1 MMNMQTDIA
10 SAKAAPDEQARFNM
24 PDEQARFNMHS
35 EQARFNM
42 IEQQIRTWEVLD
54 GAVLDLLKHV
64 PREAFVP
71 PQYAGLAFADI
82 EIPIGEG
89 QFMLSPKIEGR
100 ILQALEIR
108 KTDKVLE
115 IGTGSGY
122 LTALLA
128 KSAREVVSVELF
140 PGLSEAAGKRLAQQ
154 HVDNVRLEVGNAAEG
169 WPAQAPYDVIVFT
182 GSLPI
187 SPENVKQSLAIG
199 GRMFVVTGDAPV
211 MEATMI
217 RRVSADGFKQDAI
230 FETCLP
236 PLINAPQPDRFQ
248 F

>member
-1 MMNMQTDIA
+1 MNMQT
-10 SAKAAPDEQARFNM
+10 NL
-24 PDEQARFNMHS
+24 

-54 GAVLDLLKHV
+54 TKVLDLLKEV
-64 PREAFVP
+64 PRENFVP
-71 PQYAGLAFADI
+71 AQYAGLAFADI

-89 QFMLSPKIEGR
+89 QTMLSPKVEGR
-100 ILQALEIR
+100 ILQALEIK

-128 KSAREVVSVELF
+128 KCAGEVVSVELI
-140 PGLSEAAGKRLAQQ
+140 PALSAIAKQRLAEN
-154 HVDNVRLEVGNAAEG
+154 HIENVTLEVGNAANG
-169 WPAQAPYDVIVFT
+169 WPTQTPYDVIVFT
-182 GSLPI
+182 GSLPVC
-187 SPENVKQSLAIG
+187 PEAVKQSLAIG
-199 GRMFVVTGDAPV
+199 GRMFVVIGDAPA
-211 MEATMI
+211 MQATMI
-217 RRVSADGFKQDAI
+217 RRIGADNFKHDVI

-236 PLINAPQPDRFQ
+236 PLNNAPQPDRFH

>member
-1 MMNMQTDIA
+1 
-10 SAKAAPDEQARFNM
+10 
-24 PDEQARFNMHS
+24 MHTNL

-54 GAVLDLLKHV
+54 SAVLDLLKHV

-71 PQYAGLAFADI
+71 EQYAGLAFADI

-89 QFMLSPKIEGR
+89 QTMLSPKLEGR
-100 ILQALEIR
+100 ILQALEV
-108 KTDKVLE
+108 KQTDKVLE

-128 KSAREVVSVELF
+128 KSAKEVVSVEIHAS
-140 PGLSEAAGKRLAQQ
+140 LSALAKKRLAAQGI
-154 HVDNVRLEVGNAAEG
+154 DNVTLEVGNATDG

-182 GSLPI
+182 GSLPV

-199 GRMFVVTGDAPV
+199 GRMFVVIGDAPA
-211 MEATMI
+211 MHATMI
-217 RRVSADGFKQDAI
+217 RRVGADSFKYDVI

-236 PLINAPQPDRFQ
+236 PLNNAPQPDRFQ

>member
-1 MMNMQTDIA
+1 MQTEIEPGLD
-10 SAKAAPDEQARFNM
+10 SNLEYNDR
-24 PDEQARFNMHS
+24 

-54 GAVLDLLKHV
+54 AKVLDLLKEV
-64 PREAFVP
+64 PREDFVP

-89 QFMLSPKIEGR
+89 QTMLSPKVEGR
-100 ILQALEIR
+100 ILQALEIK

-128 KSAREVVSVELF
+128 KSAKEVVSVELI
-140 PGLSEAAGKRLAQQ
+140 PALSAIARERLNKLNIG
-154 HVDNVRLEVGNAAEG
+154 NVTLEVGNAADG

-182 GSLPI
+182 GSLPV
-187 SPENVKQSLAIG
+187 SPENVKRNLTIG
-199 GRMFVVTGDAPV
+199 GRMFVVTGDAPA
-211 MEATMI
+211 MQATMI
-217 RRVSADGFKQDAI
+217 RRVSADSFKHDVI

-236 PLINAPQPDRFQ
+236 PLNNAPQPDRFQ

>member
-1 MMNMQTDIA
+1 MMN
-10 SAKAAPDEQARFNM
+10 QAEVNT
-24 PDEQARFNMHS
+24 

-54 GAVLDLLKHV
+54 ATVLDLLKQI
-64 PREAFVP
+64 PRENFVQA
-71 PQYAGLAFADI
+71 QYAGLAFADM

-89 QFMLSPKIEGR
+89 ELMLAPKMEAR
-100 ILQALEIR
+100 ILQALNLK

-128 KSAREVVSVELF
+128 SLAGHVTSVEIK
-140 PGLSEAAGKRLAQQ
+140 PSLSAIAKIRLDAHHISNVDCVVGDASAGWAQS
-154 HVDNVRLEVGNAAEG
+154 
-169 WPAQAPYDVIVFT
+169 AQYDVIVFT
-182 GSLPI
+182 GSLPTT
-187 SPENVKQSLAIG
+187 PTAVAQQLNVG
-199 GRMFVVTGDAPV
+199 GRLFAVVGDAPV
-211 MEATMI
+211 MQATLTE
-217 RRVSADGFKQDAI
+217 RVSELGFKQEVL

-236 PLINAPQPDRFQ
+236 IIANAPQPERFA